1 MLLVYSPLC
10 VLRRRLV
17 LVAAPLALP
26 VAVDVWTSGLVL
38 PPGVAD
44 GFVIGGAAGHVARL

>member
-1 MLLVYSPLC
+1 
-10 VLRRRLV
+10 